1 MKLVLYVSQ
10 LRKLCYRNHLLL
22 QLSVR
27 TLTTS
32 LRIFSPGKETDTL
45 RRNRLS
51 PELMEALQILKY
63 YYKQELL
70 CFSSQLLAHEEDYT
84 IEGPVTEA
92 AVDELLKTGQ
102 IHVLE
107 DLLRNSRE
115 SEAST
120 LYHTSSVFD

>member
-1 MKLVLYVSQ
+1 MLPEPSASTTFSQ
-10 LRKLCYRNHLLL
+10 DTDN
-22 QLSVR
+22 
-27 TLTTS
+27 LTAHILT
-32 LRIFSPGKETDTL
+32 RERTDTL

-120 LYHTSSVFD
+120 LDHTSIVFD

>member
-1 MKLVLYVSQ
+1 MLQSRKYTYPYLYRVALDVLPAQASAVSCE
-10 LRKLCYRNHLLL
+10 RM
-22 QLSVR
+22 
-27 TLTTS
+27 
-32 LRIFSPGKETDTL
+32 FSSGKETDTL

-51 PELMEALQILKY
+51 PQLMEALQILKY

-70 CFSSQLLAHEEDYT
+70 CFSSQLLAREEDYT

-120 LYHTSSVFD
+120 VDHTSSVFT